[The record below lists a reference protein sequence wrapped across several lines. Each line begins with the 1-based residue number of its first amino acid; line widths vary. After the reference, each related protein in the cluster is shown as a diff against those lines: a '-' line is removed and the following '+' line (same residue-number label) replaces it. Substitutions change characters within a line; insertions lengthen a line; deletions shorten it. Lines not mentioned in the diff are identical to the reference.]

1 MILYPETLI
10 PVGLIARNFR
20 KFYNINLFFMDKNTL
35 LAVVLSGAIMVG
47 WYALFPP
54 PDPPPREVVNT
65 VELATD
71 QNITSSRTE
80 SAVTKYADSSFS
92 TTSTLS
98 SIAEVDS
105 SLPSKEIIIET
116 DNYRLVLD
124 TRGGIGK
131 SLQLKHFKHTKP
143 RLTLSTWFPFLTTF
157 IGPDYRDE
165 VTEDNRVQMFG
176 NHLEEVP
183 AFSQEFKNDTRT
195 SAAFRNAVFASSAEN
210 LVLEDGEGS
219 ATLTLTSPIVNGL
232 QMIKIFEVTPD
243 SYILNYRVQLIN
255 RSNEVRALEVL
266 YFFGEQRLS
275 DSNGGMQQVSH
286 EGPVFFFDESL
297 QTESTDNIENELPV
311 TQMKWLGVEDQYFI
325 SAAVPMTPVR
335 NGFFRAGAYLSEPQ
349 PNVQGERML
358 SPYFG
363 VALPPTNL
371 QPNLLVESD
380 FKMYYG
386 PKEDQELLKFGHSL
400 VVSHDMTLEILA
412 APLLDLLRWIYGY
425 VGNYGVAIIIL
436 TIIVRLVLFPLTY
449 KGMKSM
455 KRMQQLSPRMKKLQ
469 AKYKNNK
476 EKLNKEMMALYRKNR
491 VNPLGGCLPMLLQLP
506 VFFALY
512 SSLSSAV
519 ELRHA
524 PFMLWISDLS
534 QPDGLG
540 ITPLLMG
547 ASMYFQQKLTPQTA
561 MMDSTQAKVMQ
572 MLPFIFTIFTF
583 TFPSGLTLYWVTS
596 NILSIA
602 QQQIIN
608 RIKTPEM
615 QD

>member
-1 MILYPETLI
+1 
-10 PVGLIARNFR
+10 
-20 KFYNINLFFMDKNTL
+20 MDKNTL

-54 PDPPPREVVNT
+54 PEPPPREIVQT
-65 VELATD
+65 FD
-71 QNITSSRTE
+71 QTLTEQNVASSRTE
-80 SAVTKYADSSFS
+80 TTKTGYIEPTHS
-92 TTSTLS
+92 TAAPLS

-105 SLPSKEIIIET
+105 SLPSKEVSIET

-124 TRGGIGK
+124 TRGGIAK

-143 RLTLSTWFPFLTTF
+143 RLTLSTWFPILTSF
-157 IGPDYRDE
+157 IGPDYSDE
-165 VTEDNRVQMFG
+165 VTENNRVQMLG
-176 NHLEEVP
+176 NHLAEVP
-183 AFSQEFKNDTRT
+183 AFSQDFKNAPEIT
-195 SAAFRNAVFASSAEN
+195 ALFRNAVFASSAE
-210 LVLEDGEGS
+210 EIFAGEGEGNVG
-219 ATLTLTSPIVNGL
+219 LTLTSPIINGL
-232 QMIKIFEVTPD
+232 QLIKFFEVTPE
-243 SYILNYRVQLIN
+243 SYILNFRVQLIN
-255 RSNEVRALEVL
+255 RSNKTQAVEVL

-275 DSNGGMQQVSH
+275 DSDGGMQQVSH
-286 EGPVFFFDESL
+286 EGPVFYFDESL
-297 QTESTDNIENELPV
+297 QTETTDNIEGELPV

-335 NGFFRAGAYLSEPQ
+335 NGFFRAGAYLSDPQ
-349 PNVQGERML
+349 PNVQGERLL

-380 FKMYYG
+380 FRMYYG
-386 PKEDQELLKFGHSL
+386 PKADDELLKFGHNL
-400 VVSHDMTLEILA
+400 VVSHDMMLETLA
-412 APLLDLLRWIYGY
+412 APLLDLLRMIYGY

-436 TIIVRLVLFPLTY
+436 TTIVRLVLFPLTF

-455 KRMQQLSPRMKKLQ
+455 KRMQQLTPRMKKLQ
-469 AKYKNNK
+469 EKYKNNK
-476 EKLNKEMMALYRKNR
+476 EKLNKEMMELYRKNR

-524 PFMLWISDLS
+524 PFIFWISDLS

-547 ASMYFQQKLTPQTA
+547 ASMYIQQKMTPQTA

-615 QD
+615 KD

>member
-1 MILYPETLI
+1 
-10 PVGLIARNFR
+10 
-20 KFYNINLFFMDKNTL
+20 MDKNTL

-54 PDPPPREVVNT
+54 PEPPPREIVQT
-65 VELATD
+65 FD
-71 QNITSSRTE
+71 QTLTEQNVASSRTE
-80 SAVTKYADSSFS
+80 TTKTGYIEPTHS
-92 TTSTLS
+92 TAAPLS

-105 SLPSKEIIIET
+105 SLPSKEVSIET

-124 TRGGIGK
+124 TRGGIAK

-143 RLTLSTWFPFLTTF
+143 RLTLSTWFPILTSF
-157 IGPDYRDE
+157 IGPDYSDE
-165 VTEDNRVQMFG
+165 VTENNRVQMLG
-176 NHLEEVP
+176 NHLAEVP
-183 AFSQEFKNDTRT
+183 AFSQDFKNAPEIT
-195 SAAFRNAVFASSAEN
+195 ALFRNAVFASSADEV
-210 LVLEDGEGS
+210 VLDEGEDIFS
-219 ATLTLTSPIVNGL
+219 LTLTSPIIKGL
-232 QMIKIFEVTPD
+232 QLIKFFEVSQD

-255 RSNEVRALEVL
+255 RSNESQAVEVL

-275 DSNGGMQQVSH
+275 DSDGGMQQVSH
-286 EGPVFFFDESL
+286 EGPVFYFDESL
-297 QTESTDNIENELPV
+297 QTETTEDIEGELPV

-335 NGFFRAGAYLSEPQ
+335 NGFFRAGAYLSDPQ
-349 PNVQGERML
+349 PNVQGERLL

-380 FKMYYG
+380 FRMYYG
-386 PKEDQELLKFGHSL
+386 PKADDELLKFGHNL
-400 VVSHDMTLEILA
+400 VESHDMMLETLA
-412 APLLDLLRWIYGY
+412 APLLDLLRMIYGY

-436 TIIVRLVLFPLTY
+436 TTIVRLVLFPLTF

-455 KRMQQLSPRMKKLQ
+455 KRMQQLTPRMKKLQ
-469 AKYKNNK
+469 EKYKNNK
-476 EKLNKEMMALYRKNR
+476 EKLNKEMMELYRKNR

-524 PFMLWISDLS
+524 PFIFWISDLS

-547 ASMYFQQKLTPQTA
+547 ASMYIQQKMTPQTA

-615 QD
+615 KD

>member
-1 MILYPETLI
+1 
-10 PVGLIARNFR
+10 
-20 KFYNINLFFMDKNTL
+20 MDKNTL
-35 LAVVLSGAIMVG
+35 LAVVLSGAIMIG
-47 WYALFPP
+47 WYAIFPP
-54 PDPPPREVVNT
+54 PEPPLNNVVNT
-65 VELATD
+65 VDQTLTD
-71 QNITSSRTE
+71 QNAVSSRTDSSE
-80 SAVTKYADSSFS
+80 LKYADSNLS
-92 TTSTLS
+92 TAEPLS

-105 SLPSKEIIIET
+105 SLPSKEVVIET
-116 DNYRLVLD
+116 ENYRLILD

-143 RLTLSTWFPFLTTF
+143 RLTLSTWFPFLTSF

-165 VTEDNRVQMFG
+165 VTAGNRVQMFG

-183 AFSQEFKNDTRT
+183 AFTQEFINDAKT
-195 SAAFRNAVFASSAEN
+195 SALFRNAVFASSAEN
-210 LVLEDGEGS
+210 LVLEEGEGNV
-219 ATLTLTSPIVNGL
+219 TLTLTSPIVNGL
-232 QMIKIFEVTPD
+232 QLIKIFEATPA

-255 RSNEVRALEVL
+255 RSDEVRALEVL

-275 DSNGGMQQVSH
+275 DSNGGMQQISH

-325 SAAVPMTPVR
+325 SAAVPMTTVR
-335 NGFFRAGAYLSEPQ
+335 NGFFRAGTYLSEPQ
-349 PNVQGERML
+349 RNVQSERKL

-371 QPNLLVESD
+371 QPNLLVESE

-386 PKEDQELLKFGHSL
+386 PKEDEELMKFGHNL
-400 VVSHDMTLEILA
+400 VVSHDMTLEVLA
-412 APLLDLLRWIYGY
+412 GPLLDLLRMIYGY

-476 EKLNKEMMALYRKNR
+476 EKLNKEMMGLYRKNR

-524 PFMLWISDLS
+524 PFILWISDLS

-561 MMDSTQAKVMQ
+561 MMDPTQAKVMQ

>member
-1 MILYPETLI
+1 
-10 PVGLIARNFR
+10 
-20 KFYNINLFFMDKNTL
+20 MDKNTL

-54 PDPPPREVVNT
+54 PEPPPREIVQT
-65 VELATD
+65 FD
-71 QNITSSRTE
+71 QTLTEQNVASSRTE
-80 SAVTKYADSSFS
+80 TTKTGYIEPTHS
-92 TTSTLS
+92 TAAPLS

-105 SLPSKEIIIET
+105 SLPSKEVSIET

-124 TRGGIGK
+124 TRGGIAK

-143 RLTLSTWFPFLTTF
+143 RLTLSTWFPILTSF
-157 IGPDYRDE
+157 IGPDYSDE
-165 VTEDNRVQMFG
+165 VTENNRVQMLG
-176 NHLEEVP
+176 NHLAEVP
-183 AFSQEFKNDTRT
+183 AFSQDFKNAPEITT
-195 SAAFRNAVFASSAEN
+195 LFRNAVFASSADEV
-210 LVLEDGEGS
+210 VLDEGEDIFS
-219 ATLTLTSPIVNGL
+219 LTLTSPIIKGL
-232 QMIKIFEVTPD
+232 QLIKFFEVSQD

-255 RSNEVRALEVL
+255 RSNESQAVEVL

-275 DSNGGMQQVSH
+275 DSDGGMQQVSH
-286 EGPVFFFDESL
+286 EGPVFYFDESL
-297 QTESTDNIENELPV
+297 QTETTDNIEGELPV

-325 SAAVPMTPVR
+325 SAAVPMTPIR
-335 NGFFRAGAYLSEPQ
+335 NGFFRAGAYLSDPQ
-349 PNVQGERML
+349 PNVQGERLL

-380 FKMYYG
+380 FRMYYG
-386 PKEDQELLKFGHSL
+386 PKADDELLKFGHNL
-400 VVSHDMTLEILA
+400 VESHDMMLETLA
-412 APLLDLLRWIYGY
+412 APLLDLLRMIYGY

-436 TIIVRLVLFPLTY
+436 TTIVRLVLFPLTF

-455 KRMQQLSPRMKKLQ
+455 KRMQQLTPRMKKLQ
-469 AKYKNNK
+469 EKYKNNK

-512 SSLSSAV
+512 SALSSAV

-524 PFMLWISDLS
+524 PFIFWISDLS

-540 ITPLLMG
+540 ITPILMG
-547 ASMYFQQKLTPQTA
+547 ASMYIQQKMTPQTA

>member
-1 MILYPETLI
+1 
-10 PVGLIARNFR
+10 
-20 KFYNINLFFMDKNTL
+20 MDKNTL
-35 LAVVLSGAIMVG
+35 LAVVLSGAIMIG
-47 WYALFPP
+47 WYAIFPP
-54 PDPPPREVVNT
+54 PEPPLNNVVNT
-65 VELATD
+65 VDQTLTD
-71 QNITSSRTE
+71 QNAVSSRTDSSE
-80 SAVTKYADSSFS
+80 LKYADSNLS
-92 TTSTLS
+92 TAAPLS

-105 SLPSKEIIIET
+105 SLPSKEVVIET
-116 DNYRLVLD
+116 ENYRLILD

-143 RLTLSTWFPFLTTF
+143 RLTLSTWFPFLTSF

-165 VTEDNRVQMFG
+165 VTAGNRVQMFG

-183 AFSQEFKNDTRT
+183 AFTQEFINDAKT
-195 SAAFRNAVFASSAEN
+195 SALFRNAVFASSAEN
-210 LVLEDGEGS
+210 LVLEEGEGNV
-219 ATLTLTSPIVNGL
+219 TLTLTSPIVNGL
-232 QMIKIFEVTPD
+232 QLIKIFEATPA

-255 RSNEVRALEVL
+255 RSDEVRALEVL

-275 DSNGGMQQVSH
+275 DSNGGMQQISH

-325 SAAVPMTPVR
+325 SAAVPMTTVR
-335 NGFFRAGAYLSEPQ
+335 NGFFRAGTYLSEPQ
-349 PNVQGERML
+349 RNVQSERKL

-371 QPNLLVESD
+371 QPNLLVESE

-386 PKEDQELLKFGHSL
+386 PKEDEELMKFGHNL
-400 VVSHDMTLEILA
+400 VVSHDMTLEVLA
-412 APLLDLLRWIYGY
+412 GPLLDLLRMIYGY

-476 EKLNKEMMALYRKNR
+476 EKLNKEMMGLYRKNR

-524 PFMLWISDLS
+524 PFILWISDLS

-561 MMDSTQAKVMQ
+561 MMDPTQAKVMQ

>member
-1 MILYPETLI
+1 
-10 PVGLIARNFR
+10 
-20 KFYNINLFFMDKNTL
+20 MDKNTL
-35 LAVVLSGAIMVG
+35 LAVVLSGAIMIG
-47 WYALFPP
+47 WYAIFPP
-54 PDPPPREVVNT
+54 PEPPLNNVVNT
-65 VELATD
+65 VDQTLTD
-71 QNITSSRTE
+71 QNAVSSRTDSSE
-80 SAVTKYADSSFS
+80 LKYADSNLS
-92 TTSTLS
+92 TAAPLS

-105 SLPSKEIIIET
+105 SLPSKEVVIET
-116 DNYRLVLD
+116 ENYRLILD

-143 RLTLSTWFPFLTTF
+143 RLTLSTWFPFLTSF

-165 VTEDNRVQMFG
+165 VTAGNRVQMFG

-183 AFSQEFKNDTRT
+183 AFTQEFINDAKT
-195 SAAFRNAVFASSAEN
+195 SALFRNAVFASSAEN
-210 LVLEDGEGS
+210 LVLEEGEGNV
-219 ATLTLTSPIVNGL
+219 TLTLTSPIVNGL
-232 QMIKIFEVTPD
+232 QLIKIFEATPA

-255 RSNEVRALEVL
+255 RSDEVRALEVL

-325 SAAVPMTPVR
+325 SAAVPMTTVR
-335 NGFFRAGAYLSEPQ
+335 NGFFRAGTYLSEPQ
-349 PNVQGERML
+349 RNVQSERKL

-371 QPNLLVESD
+371 QPNLLVESE

-386 PKEDQELLKFGHSL
+386 PKEDEELMKFGHNL
-400 VVSHDMTLEILA
+400 VVSHDMTLEVLA
-412 APLLDLLRWIYGY
+412 GPLLDLLRMIYGY

-476 EKLNKEMMALYRKNR
+476 EKLNKEMMGLYRKNR

-524 PFMLWISDLS
+524 PFILWISDLS

>member
-1 MILYPETLI
+1 
-10 PVGLIARNFR
+10 
-20 KFYNINLFFMDKNTL
+20 MDKNTL

-54 PDPPPREVVNT
+54 PEPPPREVVNT
-65 VELATD
+65 VD
-71 QNITSSRTE
+71 QTLTEHKSASSRTE
-80 SAVTKYADSSFS
+80 IAETGYSD
-92 TTSTLS
+92 STLS
-98 SIAEVDS
+98 TAAPLASIAEVGS
-105 SLPSKEIIIET
+105 SLPSKEVSIET

-124 TRGGIGK
+124 TRGGIAK

-143 RLTLSTWFPFLTTF
+143 RLTLSTWFPMLTSF

-176 NHLEEVP
+176 NHLSEVP
-183 AFSQEFKNDTRT
+183 AFTQEFKNDPKT
-195 SAAFRNAVFASSAEN
+195 SALFRNAVFATSAEEI
-210 LVLEDGEGS
+210 VLDEGEGKV
-219 ATLTLTSPIVNGL
+219 TLTLTSPVLNGL
-232 QMIKIFEVTPD
+232 QLIKYFEVTPD
-243 SYILNYRVQLIN
+243 SYIINYRVQLIN
-255 RSNEVRALEVL
+255 RSNEAQAVEVL

-275 DSNGGMQQVSH
+275 DSNGGMSQVSH
-286 EGPVFFFDESL
+286 EGPVFYFDESL
-297 QTESTDNIENELPV
+297 QTETTDNIEGELPV

-325 SAAVPMTPVR
+325 SAAVPMTTVR
-335 NGFFRAGAYLSEPQ
+335 NGLFRAGAYLSDPQ
-349 PNVQGERML
+349 PNVQGERLL

-380 FKMYYG
+380 FRMYYG
-386 PKEDQELLKFGHSL
+386 PKEDEELLKFGHNL

-412 APLLDLLRWIYGY
+412 GPLLDLLRLIYGY

-436 TIIVRLVLFPLTY
+436 TIIVRLVLFPLTF

-476 EKLNKEMMALYRKNR
+476 EKLNKEMMELYRKNR
-491 VNPLGGCLPMLLQLP
+491 VNPLGGCLPMLLQIP

-524 PFMLWISDLS
+524 PFMFWISDLS

-596 NILSIA
+596 NVLSIA

>member
-1 MILYPETLI
+1 
-10 PVGLIARNFR
+10 
-20 KFYNINLFFMDKNTL
+20 MDKNTL

-54 PDPPPREVVNT
+54 PEPPPREIVQT
-65 VELATD
+65 FD
-71 QNITSSRTE
+71 QTLTEQNVASSRTE
-80 SAVTKYADSSFS
+80 TTKTGYIEPTHS
-92 TTSTLS
+92 TAAPLS

-105 SLPSKEIIIET
+105 SLPSKEVSIET

-124 TRGGIGK
+124 TRGGIAK

-143 RLTLSTWFPFLTTF
+143 RLTLSTWFPILTSF
-157 IGPDYRDE
+157 IGPDYSDE
-165 VTEDNRVQMFG
+165 VTENNRVQMLG
-176 NHLEEVP
+176 NHLAEVP
-183 AFSQEFKNDTRT
+183 AFSQDFKNAPEIT
-195 SAAFRNAVFASSAEN
+195 ALFRNAVFASSADEV
-210 LVLEDGEGS
+210 VLDEGEDIFS
-219 ATLTLTSPIVNGL
+219 LTLTSPIIKGL
-232 QMIKIFEVTPD
+232 QLIKFFEVSQD

-255 RSNEVRALEVL
+255 RSNESQSVEIL

-275 DSNGGMQQVSH
+275 DSDGGMQQVSH
-286 EGPVFFFDESL
+286 EGPVFYFDESL
-297 QTESTDNIENELPV
+297 QTETTDNIEGELPV

-325 SAAVPMTPVR
+325 SAAVPMTPIR
-335 NGFFRAGAYLSEPQ
+335 NGFFRAGAYLSDPQ
-349 PNVQGERML
+349 PNVQGERLL

-380 FKMYYG
+380 FRMYYG
-386 PKEDQELLKFGHSL
+386 PKADDELLKFGHNL
-400 VVSHDMTLEILA
+400 VESHDMMLETLA
-412 APLLDLLRWIYGY
+412 APLLDLLRVIYGY

-436 TIIVRLVLFPLTY
+436 TTIVRLVLFPLTF

-455 KRMQQLSPRMKKLQ
+455 KRMQQLTPRMKKLQ
-469 AKYKNNK
+469 EKYKNNK

-512 SSLSSAV
+512 SALSSAV

-524 PFMLWISDLS
+524 PFIFWISDLS

-540 ITPLLMG
+540 ITPILMG
-547 ASMYFQQKLTPQTA
+547 ASMYIQQKMTPQTA

>member
-1 MILYPETLI
+1 
-10 PVGLIARNFR
+10 
-20 KFYNINLFFMDKNTL
+20 MDKNTL

-54 PDPPPREVVNT
+54 PEPPPREVVNT
-65 VELATD
+65 VD
-71 QNITSSRTE
+71 QTLTEHKSASSRTE
-80 SAVTKYADSSFS
+80 IAETGYSD
-92 TTSTLS
+92 STLS
-98 SIAEVDS
+98 TAAPLTSIAEVDS
-105 SLPSKEIIIET
+105 SLPSKEVSIET

-124 TRGGIGK
+124 TRGGIAK

-143 RLTLSTWFPFLTTF
+143 RLTLSTWFPMLTSF

-176 NHLEEVP
+176 NHLAEVP
-183 AFSQEFKNDTRT
+183 AFTQEFKNDPKT
-195 SAAFRNAVFASSAEN
+195 SALFRNAVFATSAEEI
-210 LVLEDGEGS
+210 VLDEGEGKV
-219 ATLTLTSPIVNGL
+219 TLTLTSPVLNGL
-232 QMIKIFEVTPD
+232 QLIKYFEVTPD
-243 SYILNYRVQLIN
+243 SYIINYRVQLIN
-255 RSNEVRALEVL
+255 RSNEAQAVEVL

-275 DSNGGMQQVSH
+275 DSNGGMSQVSH
-286 EGPVFFFDESL
+286 EGPVFYFDESL
-297 QTESTDNIENELPV
+297 QTETTDNIEGELPV

-325 SAAVPMTPVR
+325 SAAVPMTTVR
-335 NGFFRAGAYLSEPQ
+335 NGLFRAGAYLSDPQ
-349 PNVQGERML
+349 PNVQGERLL

-380 FKMYYG
+380 FRMYYG
-386 PKEDQELLKFGHSL
+386 PKEDEELLKFGHNL

-412 APLLDLLRWIYGY
+412 GPLLDLLRLIYGY

-436 TIIVRLVLFPLTY
+436 TIIVRLVLFPLTF

-476 EKLNKEMMALYRKNR
+476 EKLNKEMMELYRKNR
-491 VNPLGGCLPMLLQLP
+491 VNPLGGCLPMLLQIP

-524 PFMLWISDLS
+524 PFMFWISDLS

-596 NILSIA
+596 NVLSIA

>member
-1 MILYPETLI
+1 
-10 PVGLIARNFR
+10 
-20 KFYNINLFFMDKNTL
+20 MDKNTL
-35 LAVVLSGAIMVG
+35 LAVVLSGAIMIG
-47 WYALFPP
+47 WYAIFPP
-54 PDPPPREVVNT
+54 PEPPLNNVVNT
-65 VELATD
+65 VDQTLTD
-71 QNITSSRTE
+71 QNAVSSRTDSSE
-80 SAVTKYADSSFS
+80 LKYADSNLS
-92 TTSTLS
+92 TAEPLS

-105 SLPSKEIIIET
+105 SLPSKEVVIET
-116 DNYRLVLD
+116 ENYRLILD

-143 RLTLSTWFPFLTTF
+143 RLTLSTWFPFLTSF

-165 VTEDNRVQMFG
+165 VTAGNRVQMFG

-183 AFSQEFKNDTRT
+183 AFTQEFINDAKT
-195 SAAFRNAVFASSAEN
+195 SALFRNAVFASSAEN
-210 LVLEDGEGS
+210 LVLEEGEGNV
-219 ATLTLTSPIVNGL
+219 TLTLTSPIVNGL
-232 QMIKIFEVTPD
+232 QLIKIFEATPA

-255 RSNEVRALEVL
+255 RSDEVRALEVL

-286 EGPVFFFDESL
+286 EGPVFFFDDSL

-325 SAAVPMTPVR
+325 SAAVPMTTVR
-335 NGFFRAGAYLSEPQ
+335 NGFFRAGTYLSEPQ
-349 PNVQGERML
+349 RNVQSERKL

-371 QPNLLVESD
+371 QPNLLVESE

-386 PKEDQELLKFGHSL
+386 PKEDEELMKFGHNL
-400 VVSHDMTLEILA
+400 VVSHDMTLEVLA
-412 APLLDLLRWIYGY
+412 GPLLDLLRMIYGY

-476 EKLNKEMMALYRKNR
+476 EKLNKEMMGLYRKNR

-524 PFMLWISDLS
+524 PFILWISDLS

>member
-1 MILYPETLI
+1 
-10 PVGLIARNFR
+10 
-20 KFYNINLFFMDKNTL
+20 MDKNTL

-54 PDPPPREVVNT
+54 PEPPPREIVQT
-65 VELATD
+65 FD
-71 QNITSSRTE
+71 QTLTEQNVASSRTE
-80 SAVTKYADSSFS
+80 TTKTGYIEPTHSSAAP
-92 TTSTLS
+92 LS

-105 SLPSKEIIIET
+105 SLPSKEVSIET

-124 TRGGIGK
+124 TRGGIAK

-143 RLTLSTWFPFLTTF
+143 RLTLSTWFPILTSF
-157 IGPDYRDE
+157 IGPDYSDE
-165 VTEDNRVQMFG
+165 VTENNRVQMLG
-176 NHLEEVP
+176 NHLAEVP
-183 AFSQEFKNDTRT
+183 AFSQDFKNAPEIT
-195 SAAFRNAVFASSAEN
+195 ALFRNAVFASSADEV
-210 LVLEDGEGS
+210 VLDEGEDIFS
-219 ATLTLTSPIVNGL
+219 LTLTSPIIKGL
-232 QMIKIFEVTPD
+232 QLIKFFEVSQD

-255 RSNEVRALEVL
+255 RSNESQSVEVL

-275 DSNGGMQQVSH
+275 DSDGGMQQVSH
-286 EGPVFFFDESL
+286 EGPVFYFDESL
-297 QTESTDNIENELPV
+297 QTETTDNIEGELPV

-325 SAAVPMTPVR
+325 SAAVPMTPIR
-335 NGFFRAGAYLSEPQ
+335 NGFFRAGAYLSDPQ
-349 PNVQGERML
+349 PNVQGERLL

-380 FKMYYG
+380 FRMYYG
-386 PKEDQELLKFGHSL
+386 PKADDELLKFGHNL
-400 VVSHDMTLEILA
+400 VESHDMMLETLA
-412 APLLDLLRWIYGY
+412 APLLDLLRMIYGY

-436 TIIVRLVLFPLTY
+436 TTIVRLVLFPLTF

-455 KRMQQLSPRMKKLQ
+455 KRMQQLTPRMKKLQ
-469 AKYKNNK
+469 EKYKNNK

-512 SSLSSAV
+512 SALSSAV

-524 PFMLWISDLS
+524 PFIFWISDLS

-540 ITPLLMG
+540 ITPILMG
-547 ASMYFQQKLTPQTA
+547 ASMYIQQKMTPQTA

>member
-1 MILYPETLI
+1 
-10 PVGLIARNFR
+10 
-20 KFYNINLFFMDKNTL
+20 MDKNTL
-35 LAVVLSGAIMVG
+35 LAVVLSGAIMIG
-47 WYALFPP
+47 WYAIFPP
-54 PDPPPREVVNT
+54 PEPPLNNVVNT
-65 VELATD
+65 VDQTLTD
-71 QNITSSRTE
+71 QNAVSSRTDSSE
-80 SAVTKYADSSFS
+80 LKYADSNLS
-92 TTSTLS
+92 TAAPLS

-105 SLPSKEIIIET
+105 SLPSKEVVIET
-116 DNYRLVLD
+116 ENYRLILD

-143 RLTLSTWFPFLTTF
+143 RLTLSTWFPFLTSF

-165 VTEDNRVQMFG
+165 VTAGNRVQMFG

-183 AFSQEFKNDTRT
+183 AFTQEFINDAKT
-195 SAAFRNAVFASSAEN
+195 SALFRNAVFASSAEN
-210 LVLEDGEGS
+210 LVLEEGEGNV
-219 ATLTLTSPIVNGL
+219 TLTLTSPIVNGL
-232 QMIKIFEVTPD
+232 QLIKIFEVTPA

-255 RSNEVRALEVL
+255 RSDEVRALEVL

-286 EGPVFFFDESL
+286 EGPVFFFDDSL

-325 SAAVPMTPVR
+325 SAAVPMTTVR
-335 NGFFRAGAYLSEPQ
+335 NGFFRAGTYLSEPQ
-349 PNVQGERML
+349 RNVQSERKL

-371 QPNLLVESD
+371 QPNLLVESE

-386 PKEDQELLKFGHSL
+386 PKEDEELMKFGHNL
-400 VVSHDMTLEILA
+400 VVSHDMTLEVLA
-412 APLLDLLRWIYGY
+412 GPLLDLLRMIYGY

-476 EKLNKEMMALYRKNR
+476 EKLNKEMMGLYRKNR

-524 PFMLWISDLS
+524 PFILWISDLS

>member
-1 MILYPETLI
+1 
-10 PVGLIARNFR
+10 
-20 KFYNINLFFMDKNTL
+20 MDKNTL
-35 LAVVLSGAIMVG
+35 LAVVLSGAIMIG
-47 WYALFPP
+47 WYAIFPP
-54 PDPPPREVVNT
+54 PEPPLNNVVNT
-65 VELATD
+65 VDQTLTD
-71 QNITSSRTE
+71 QNAVSSRTDSSE
-80 SAVTKYADSSFS
+80 LKYADSNLS
-92 TTSTLS
+92 TAEPLS

-105 SLPSKEIIIET
+105 SLPSKEVVIET
-116 DNYRLVLD
+116 ENYRLILD

-143 RLTLSTWFPFLTTF
+143 RLTLSTWFPFLTSF

-165 VTEDNRVQMFG
+165 VTAGNRVQMFG

-183 AFSQEFKNDTRT
+183 AFTQEFINDAKT
-195 SAAFRNAVFASSAEN
+195 SALFRNAVFASSAEN
-210 LVLEDGEGS
+210 LVLEEGEGNV
-219 ATLTLTSPIVNGL
+219 TLTLTSPIVNGL
-232 QMIKIFEVTPD
+232 QLIKIFEVTPA

-255 RSNEVRALEVL
+255 RSDEVRALEVL

-275 DSNGGMQQVSH
+275 DSNGGMQQISH

-325 SAAVPMTPVR
+325 SAAVPMTTVR
-335 NGFFRAGAYLSEPQ
+335 NGFFRAGTYLSEPQ
-349 PNVQGERML
+349 RNVQSERKL

-371 QPNLLVESD
+371 QPNLLVESE

-386 PKEDQELLKFGHSL
+386 PKEDEELMKFGHNL
-400 VVSHDMTLEILA
+400 VVSHDMTLEVLA
-412 APLLDLLRWIYGY
+412 GPLLDLLRMIYGY

-476 EKLNKEMMALYRKNR
+476 EKLNKEMMGLYRKNR

-524 PFMLWISDLS
+524 PFILWISDLS

-561 MMDSTQAKVMQ
+561 MMDPTQAKVMQ

>member
-1 MILYPETLI
+1 
-10 PVGLIARNFR
+10 
-20 KFYNINLFFMDKNTL
+20 MDKNTL

-47 WYALFPP
+47 WYAIFPP
-54 PDPPPREVVNT
+54 PEPPPREVVNT
-65 VELATD
+65 VD
-71 QNITSSRTE
+71 QTLTEHKSASSRTE
-80 SAVTKYADSSFS
+80 IAETGYSD
-92 TTSTLS
+92 STLS
-98 SIAEVDS
+98 TAAPLASIAEVDS
-105 SLPSKEIIIET
+105 SLPSKEVSIET

-124 TRGGIGK
+124 TRGGIAK

-143 RLTLSTWFPFLTTF
+143 RLTLSTWFPMLTSF

-176 NHLEEVP
+176 NHLAEVP
-183 AFSQEFKNDTRT
+183 AFTQEFKNDPKT
-195 SAAFRNAVFASSAEN
+195 SALFRNAVFAASAEEI
-210 LVLEDGEGS
+210 VLDEGEGKV
-219 ATLTLTSPIVNGL
+219 TLTLTSPVLNGL
-232 QMIKIFEVTPD
+232 QLIKYFEVTPGN
-243 SYILNYRVQLIN
+243 YIINYRVQLIN
-255 RSNEVRALEVL
+255 RSNEAQAVEVL

-286 EGPVFFFDESL
+286 EGPVFYFDESL
-297 QTESTDNIENELPV
+297 QTETTDNIEGELPV

-325 SAAVPMTPVR
+325 SAAVPMTTVR
-335 NGFFRAGAYLSEPQ
+335 NGLFRAGAYLSDPQ
-349 PNVQGERML
+349 PNVQGERLL

-380 FKMYYG
+380 FRMYYG
-386 PKEDQELLKFGHSL
+386 PKEDEELLKFGHNL
-400 VVSHDMTLEILA
+400 VVSHDMTLEVLA
-412 APLLDLLRWIYGY
+412 GPLLDLLRLIYGY
-425 VGNYGVAIIIL
+425 VENYGVAIIIL
-436 TIIVRLVLFPLTY
+436 TIIVRLVLFPLTF

-476 EKLNKEMMALYRKNR
+476 EKLNKEMMELYRKNR
-491 VNPLGGCLPMLLQLP
+491 VNPLGGCLPMLLQIP

-512 SSLSSAV
+512 SALSSAV

-524 PFMLWISDLS
+524 PFMFWISDLS

-547 ASMYFQQKLTPQTA
+547 ASMYYQQKLTPQTA

-596 NILSIA
+596 NVLSIA

>member
-1 MILYPETLI
+1 
-10 PVGLIARNFR
+10 
-20 KFYNINLFFMDKNTL
+20 MDKNTL

-54 PDPPPREVVNT
+54 PEPPPREIVQT
-65 VELATD
+65 FD
-71 QNITSSRTE
+71 QTLTEQNVASTRTE
-80 SAVTKYADSSFS
+80 TTKTGYIES
-92 TTSTLS
+92 THSTAAPLS

-105 SLPSKEIIIET
+105 SLPSKEVSIET

-124 TRGGIGK
+124 TRGGIAK

-143 RLTLSTWFPFLTTF
+143 RLTLSTWFPILTSF
-157 IGPDYRDE
+157 IGPDYSDE
-165 VTEDNRVQMFG
+165 VTENNRVQMLG
-176 NHLEEVP
+176 NHLAEVP
-183 AFSQEFKNDTRT
+183 AFSQDFKNAPEIT
-195 SAAFRNAVFASSAEN
+195 ALFRNAVFASSADEV
-210 LVLEDGEGS
+210 VLDEGEDIFS
-219 ATLTLTSPIVNGL
+219 LTLTSPIIKGL
-232 QMIKIFEVTPD
+232 QLIKFFEVTQD

-255 RSNEVRALEVL
+255 RSNESQAVEVL

-275 DSNGGMQQVSH
+275 DSDGGMQQVSH
-286 EGPVFFFDESL
+286 EGPVFYFDESL
-297 QTESTDNIENELPV
+297 QTETTDNIEGELPV

-325 SAAVPMTPVR
+325 SAVVPMTPIR
-335 NGFFRAGAYLSEPQ
+335 NGFFRAGAYLSDPQ
-349 PNVQGERML
+349 PNVQGERLL

-380 FKMYYG
+380 FRMYYG
-386 PKEDQELLKFGHSL
+386 PKADDELLKFGHNL
-400 VVSHDMTLEILA
+400 VESHDMMLETLA
-412 APLLDLLRWIYGY
+412 APLLDLLRMIYGY

-436 TIIVRLVLFPLTY
+436 TTIVRLVLFPLTF

-455 KRMQQLSPRMKKLQ
+455 KRMQQLTPRMKKLQ
-469 AKYKNNK
+469 EKYKNNK
-476 EKLNKEMMALYRKNR
+476 EKLNKEMMELYRKNR

-512 SSLSSAV
+512 SALSSAV

-524 PFMLWISDLS
+524 PFIFWISDLS

-540 ITPLLMG
+540 ITPILMG
-547 ASMYFQQKLTPQTA
+547 ASMYIQQKMTPQTA

>member
-1 MILYPETLI
+1 
-10 PVGLIARNFR
+10 
-20 KFYNINLFFMDKNTL
+20 MDKNTL

-47 WYALFPP
+47 WYAIFPP
-54 PDPPPREVVNT
+54 PEPVPPEVVNN
-65 VELATD
+65 VNQEYSDKSNSSEVSDSAEL
-71 QNITSSRTE
+71 
-80 SAVTKYADSSFS
+80 KYEDSSL
-92 TTSTLS
+92 TAVAPAT
-98 SIAEVDS
+98 IAEVDS
-105 SLPSKEIIIET
+105 SLPSKEVIIET
-116 DNYRLVLD
+116 ENYKLVLD
-124 TRGGIGK
+124 TKGGIGT

-143 RLTLSTWFPFLTTF
+143 RLTLSTWFPFLTSF
-157 IGPDYRDE
+157 IGPDYSEE
-165 VTEDNRVQMFG
+165 VTEANRVQMFG
-176 NHLEEVP
+176 NHLSAVP
-183 AFSQEFKNDTRT
+183 AFTQEFRGNAKTT
-195 SAAFRNAVFASSAEN
+195 ELFRKTVFAASEDHV
-210 LVLEDGEGS
+210 VLEEGDGNVK
-219 ATLTLTSPIVNGL
+219 LTLTSPVVNGL
-232 QMIKIFEVTPD
+232 QMIKVFEATPD
-243 SYILNYRVQLIN
+243 SYILNYSAQLIN
-255 RSNEVRALEVL
+255 RSNETLPLEVL

-311 TQMKWLGVEDQYFI
+311 TRMKWLGVEDQYFI
-325 SAAVPMTPVR
+325 GAAVPMTPVR

-349 PNVQGERML
+349 PNQQGERML

-363 VALPPTNL
+363 VALPLTNL
-371 QPNLLVESD
+371 QPNLFVESN
-380 FKMYYG
+380 FRMYYG
-386 PKEDQELLKFGHSL
+386 PKEDEELLKFGHNL
-400 VVSHDMTLEILA
+400 VMSHDMTLEILA
-412 APLLDLLRWIYGY
+412 GPLLELLRLIYGY

-436 TIIVRLVLFPLTY
+436 TIIVRLVLFPLTF

-469 AKYKNNK
+469 EKYKNNK
-476 EKLNKEMMALYRKNR
+476 EKLNKEMMELYRKNR
-491 VNPLGGCLPMLLQLP
+491 VNPLGGCLPMLLQIP

-524 PFMLWISDLS
+524 PFIFWISDLS

-547 ASMYFQQKLTPQTA
+547 ASMFIQQKMTPQTA
-561 MMDSTQAKVMQ
+561 MMDSAQAKIMQ

>member
-1 MILYPETLI
+1 
-10 PVGLIARNFR
+10 
-20 KFYNINLFFMDKNTL
+20 MDKNTL

-47 WYALFPP
+47 WYAIFPP
-54 PDPPPREVVNT
+54 PEPPPREVVNT
-65 VELATD
+65 VD
-71 QNITSSRTE
+71 QTLTEHKSASSRTE
-80 SAVTKYADSSFS
+80 IAETGYSDSTYS
-92 TTSTLS
+92 TAAPLA

-105 SLPSKEIIIET
+105 SLPSKEVSIET

-124 TRGGIGK
+124 TRGGIAK

-143 RLTLSTWFPFLTTF
+143 RLTLSTWFPMLTSF
-157 IGPDYRDE
+157 IGPDYQDE

-176 NHLEEVP
+176 NHLAEVP
-183 AFSQEFKNDTRT
+183 AFTQEFKNDPKT
-195 SAAFRNAVFASSAEN
+195 SALFRNAVFATSAEEI
-210 LVLEDGEGS
+210 VLDEGEGKV
-219 ATLTLTSPIVNGL
+219 TLTLTSPVLNGL
-232 QMIKIFEVTPD
+232 QLIKYFEVTPGN
-243 SYILNYRVQLIN
+243 YIINYRVQLIN
-255 RSNEVRALEVL
+255 RSNEAQAVEVL

-275 DSNGGMQQVSH
+275 DSKGGMQQVSH
-286 EGPVFFFDESL
+286 EGPVFYFDESL
-297 QTESTDNIENELPV
+297 QTETTDNIEGELPV

-325 SAAVPMTPVR
+325 SAAVPMTTVR
-335 NGFFRAGAYLSEPQ
+335 NGLFRAGAYLSDPQ
-349 PNVQGERML
+349 PNVQGERLL

-380 FKMYYG
+380 FRMYYG
-386 PKEDQELLKFGHSL
+386 PKEDEELLKFGHNL
-400 VVSHDMTLEILA
+400 VLSHDRMLEILA
-412 APLLDLLRWIYGY
+412 GPLLDLLRLIYGY
-425 VGNYGVAIIIL
+425 VENYGVAIIIL
-436 TIIVRLVLFPLTY
+436 TIIVRLVLFPLTF

-476 EKLNKEMMALYRKNR
+476 EKLNKEMMELYRKNR
-491 VNPLGGCLPMLLQLP
+491 VNPLGGCLPMLLQIP

-512 SSLSSAV
+512 SALSSAV

-524 PFMLWISDLS
+524 PFMFWISDLS

-547 ASMYFQQKLTPQTA
+547 ASMYYQQKLTPQTA

-596 NILSIA
+596 NVLSIA

>member
-1 MILYPETLI
+1 
-10 PVGLIARNFR
+10 
-20 KFYNINLFFMDKNTL
+20 MDKNTL

-47 WYALFPP
+47 WYTLFPP
-54 PDPPPREVVNT
+54 PEPPPREVFNT
-65 VELATD
+65 VD
-71 QNITSSRTE
+71 QTLTEHNSASSRTE
-80 SAVTKYADSSFS
+80 TAETGYSD
-92 TTSTLS
+92 STLS
-98 SIAEVDS
+98 TAAPLASIAEVDS
-105 SLPSKEIIIET
+105 SLPSKEVSIET

-124 TRGGIGK
+124 TRGGIAK

-143 RLTLSTWFPFLTTF
+143 RLTLSTWFPMLTSF

-176 NHLEEVP
+176 NHLSEVP
-183 AFSQEFKNDTRT
+183 AFTQEFKNDPKT
-195 SAAFRNAVFASSAEN
+195 SALFRNAVFATSAEEI
-210 LVLEDGEGS
+210 VLDEGEGKV
-219 ATLTLTSPIVNGL
+219 TLTLTSPVLNGL
-232 QMIKIFEVTPD
+232 QLIKYFEVTPD
-243 SYILNYRVQLIN
+243 SYIINYRVQLIN
-255 RSNEVRALEVL
+255 RSNEAQAVEVL

-275 DSNGGMQQVSH
+275 DSNGGMSQVSH
-286 EGPVFFFDESL
+286 EGPVFYFDESL
-297 QTESTDNIENELPV
+297 QTETTDNIEGELPV

-325 SAAVPMTPVR
+325 SAAVPMTTVR
-335 NGFFRAGAYLSEPQ
+335 NGLFRAGAYLSDPQ
-349 PNVQGERML
+349 PNVQGERLL

-380 FKMYYG
+380 FRMYYG
-386 PKEDQELLKFGHSL
+386 PKEDEELLKFGHNL

-412 APLLDLLRWIYGY
+412 GPLLDLLRLIYGY

-436 TIIVRLVLFPLTY
+436 TIIVRLVLFPLTF

-476 EKLNKEMMALYRKNR
+476 EKLNKEMMELYRKNR
-491 VNPLGGCLPMLLQLP
+491 VNPLGGCLPMLLQIP

-524 PFMLWISDLS
+524 PFMFWISDLS

-596 NILSIA
+596 NVLSIA

>member
-1 MILYPETLI
+1 
-10 PVGLIARNFR
+10 
-20 KFYNINLFFMDKNTL
+20 MDKNTL

-47 WYALFPP
+47 WYAIFPP
-54 PDPPPREVVNT
+54 PEPPPREVVNT
-65 VELATD
+65 VD
-71 QNITSSRTE
+71 QTLTEHKSASSRTE
-80 SAVTKYADSSFS
+80 IAETGYSD
-92 TTSTLS
+92 STLS
-98 SIAEVDS
+98 TAAPLASIAEVDS
-105 SLPSKEIIIET
+105 SLPSKEVSIET

-124 TRGGIGK
+124 TRGGIAK

-143 RLTLSTWFPFLTTF
+143 RLTLSTWFPMLTSF

-176 NHLEEVP
+176 NHLAEVP
-183 AFSQEFKNDTRT
+183 AFTQEFKNDPKT
-195 SAAFRNAVFASSAEN
+195 SALFRNAVFATSAEEI
-210 LVLEDGEGS
+210 VLDEGEGKV
-219 ATLTLTSPIVNGL
+219 TLTLTSPVLNGL
-232 QMIKIFEVTPD
+232 QLIKYFEVTPD
-243 SYILNYRVQLIN
+243 SYIINYRVQLIN
-255 RSNEVRALEVL
+255 RSNEAQAVEVL

-275 DSNGGMQQVSH
+275 DSNGGMSQVSH
-286 EGPVFFFDESL
+286 EGPVFYFDESL
-297 QTESTDNIENELPV
+297 QTETTDNIEGELPV

-325 SAAVPMTPVR
+325 SAAVPMTTVR
-335 NGFFRAGAYLSEPQ
+335 NGLFRAGAYLSDPQ
-349 PNVQGERML
+349 PNVQGERLL

-380 FKMYYG
+380 FRMYYG
-386 PKEDQELLKFGHSL
+386 PKEDEELLKFGHNL

-412 APLLDLLRWIYGY
+412 GPLLDLLRLIYGY

-436 TIIVRLVLFPLTY
+436 TIIVRLVLFPLTF

-476 EKLNKEMMALYRKNR
+476 EKLNKEMMELYRKNR
-491 VNPLGGCLPMLLQLP
+491 VNPLGGCLPMLLQIP

-524 PFMLWISDLS
+524 PFMFWISDLS

-596 NILSIA
+596 NVLSIA

>member
-1 MILYPETLI
+1 
-10 PVGLIARNFR
+10 
-20 KFYNINLFFMDKNTL
+20 MDKNTL

-54 PDPPPREVVNT
+54 PEPPPREIVQTFDESLTEQHV
-65 VELATD
+65 A
-71 QNITSSRTE
+71 SSRTE
-80 SAVTKYADSSFS
+80 TTKTGSIEPTHS
-92 TTSTLS
+92 TAAPLS

-105 SLPSKEIIIET
+105 SLPSKEVSIET

-124 TRGGIGK
+124 TRGGIAK

-143 RLTLSTWFPFLTTF
+143 RLTLSTWFPILTSF
-157 IGPDYRDE
+157 IGPDYSDE
-165 VTEDNRVQMFG
+165 VTENNRVQMLG
-176 NHLEEVP
+176 NHLAEVP
-183 AFSQEFKNDTRT
+183 AFSQDFKNAPEIT
-195 SAAFRNAVFASSAEN
+195 ALFRNAVFASSADEV
-210 LVLEDGEGS
+210 VLDEGEDIFS
-219 ATLTLTSPIVNGL
+219 LTLTSPIIKGL
-232 QMIKIFEVTPD
+232 QLIKFFEVSQD

-255 RSNEVRALEVL
+255 RSNESQAVEVL

-275 DSNGGMQQVSH
+275 DSDGGMQQVSH
-286 EGPVFFFDESL
+286 EGPVFYFDESL
-297 QTESTDNIENELPV
+297 QTETTDNIEGELPV

-335 NGFFRAGAYLSEPQ
+335 NGFFRAGAYLSDPQ
-349 PNVQGERML
+349 PNVQGERLL

-380 FKMYYG
+380 FRMYYG
-386 PKEDQELLKFGHSL
+386 PKADDELLKFGHNL
-400 VVSHDMTLEILA
+400 VESHDMMLETLA
-412 APLLDLLRWIYGY
+412 APLLDLLRMIYGY

-436 TIIVRLVLFPLTY
+436 TTIVRLVLFPLTF

-455 KRMQQLSPRMKKLQ
+455 KRMQQLTPRMKKLQ
-469 AKYKNNK
+469 EKYKNNK
-476 EKLNKEMMALYRKNR
+476 EKLNKEMMELYRKNR

-512 SSLSSAV
+512 SALSSAV

-524 PFMLWISDLS
+524 PFIFWISDLS

-540 ITPLLMG
+540 ITPILMG
-547 ASMYFQQKLTPQTA
+547 ASMYIQQKMTPQTA

>member
-1 MILYPETLI
+1 
-10 PVGLIARNFR
+10 
-20 KFYNINLFFMDKNTL
+20 MDKNTL
-35 LAVVLSGAIMVG
+35 LAVVLSGAIMIG
-47 WYALFPP
+47 WYAIFPP
-54 PDPPPREVVNT
+54 PEPPLNNVVNT
-65 VELATD
+65 VDQTLTD
-71 QNITSSRTE
+71 QNAVSSRTDSSE
-80 SAVTKYADSSFS
+80 LKYADSNLS
-92 TTSTLS
+92 TAAPLS

-105 SLPSKEIIIET
+105 SLPSKEVVIET
-116 DNYRLVLD
+116 ENYRLILD

-143 RLTLSTWFPFLTTF
+143 RLTLSTWFPFLTSF

-165 VTEDNRVQMFG
+165 VTAGNRVQMFG

-183 AFSQEFKNDTRT
+183 AFTQEFINDAKT
-195 SAAFRNAVFASSAEN
+195 SALFRNAVFASSAEN
-210 LVLEDGEGS
+210 LVLEEGEGNV
-219 ATLTLTSPIVNGL
+219 TLTLTSPIVNGL
-232 QMIKIFEVTPD
+232 QLIKIFEVTPA

-255 RSNEVRALEVL
+255 RSDEVRALEVL

-325 SAAVPMTPVR
+325 SAAVPMTTVR
-335 NGFFRAGAYLSEPQ
+335 NGFFRAGTYLSEPQ
-349 PNVQGERML
+349 RNVQSERKL

-371 QPNLLVESD
+371 QPNLLVESE

-386 PKEDQELLKFGHSL
+386 PKEDEELMKFGHNL
-400 VVSHDMTLEILA
+400 VVSHDMTLEVLA
-412 APLLDLLRWIYGY
+412 GPLLDLLRMIYGY

-476 EKLNKEMMALYRKNR
+476 EKLNKEMMGLYRKNR

-524 PFMLWISDLS
+524 PFILWISDLS

>member
-1 MILYPETLI
+1 
-10 PVGLIARNFR
+10 
-20 KFYNINLFFMDKNTL
+20 MDKNTL

-47 WYALFPP
+47 WYTLFPP
-54 PDPPPREVVNT
+54 PEPPPREVVNT
-65 VELATD
+65 VD
-71 QNITSSRTE
+71 QTLTEHNSASSRTE
-80 SAVTKYADSSFS
+80 TAETGYSD
-92 TTSTLS
+92 STLS
-98 SIAEVDS
+98 TAAPLASIAEVGS
-105 SLPSKEIIIET
+105 SLPSKEVSIET

-124 TRGGIGK
+124 TRGGIAK

-143 RLTLSTWFPFLTTF
+143 RLTLSTWFPMLTSF

-176 NHLEEVP
+176 NHLAEVP
-183 AFSQEFKNDTRT
+183 AFTQEFKNDPKT
-195 SAAFRNAVFASSAEN
+195 SALFRNAVFATSAEEI
-210 LVLEDGEGS
+210 VLDEGEGKV
-219 ATLTLTSPIVNGL
+219 TLTLTSPVLNGL
-232 QMIKIFEVTPD
+232 QLIKYFEVTPD
-243 SYILNYRVQLIN
+243 SYIINYRVQLIN
-255 RSNEVRALEVL
+255 RSNEAQAVEVL

-275 DSNGGMQQVSH
+275 DSNGGMSQVSH
-286 EGPVFFFDESL
+286 EGPVFYFDESL
-297 QTESTDNIENELPV
+297 QTETTDNIEGELPV

-325 SAAVPMTPVR
+325 SAAVPMTTVR
-335 NGFFRAGAYLSEPQ
+335 NGLFRAGAYLSDPQ
-349 PNVQGERML
+349 PNVQGERLL

-380 FKMYYG
+380 FRMYYG
-386 PKEDQELLKFGHSL
+386 PKEDEELLKFGHNL

-412 APLLDLLRWIYGY
+412 GPLLDLLRLIYGY

-436 TIIVRLVLFPLTY
+436 TIIVRLVLFPLTF

-476 EKLNKEMMALYRKNR
+476 EKLNKEMMELYRKNR
-491 VNPLGGCLPMLLQLP
+491 VNPLGGCLPMLLQIP

-524 PFMLWISDLS
+524 PFMFWISDLS

-596 NILSIA
+596 NVLSIA

>member
-1 MILYPETLI
+1 
-10 PVGLIARNFR
+10 
-20 KFYNINLFFMDKNTL
+20 MDKNTL
-35 LAVVLSGAIMVG
+35 LAVVLSGAIMFG
-47 WYALFPP
+47 WLALFPP
-54 PDPPPREVVNT
+54 PEPPPPELVETVNQELT
-65 VELATD
+65 DSTKHSLRSKSNELKVEDSTLAT
-71 QNITSSRTE
+71 
-80 SAVTKYADSSFS
+80 AAP
-92 TTSTLS
+92 LS
-98 SIAEVDS
+98 SIKEVDS
-105 SLPSKEIIIET
+105 SLSSKEVIIET
-116 DNYRLVLD
+116 DKYLLVLD

-143 RLTLSTWFPFLTTF
+143 RLTLSTWFPFLTSF

-165 VTEDNRVQMFG
+165 VTESNRVQMFG
-176 NHLEEVP
+176 NHLKEVP
-183 AFSQEFKNDTRT
+183 AFTQEFKGDRNAT
-195 SAAFRNAVFASSAEN
+195 SMFRNAVFAASEDYV
-210 LVLEDGEGS
+210 VLEKGE
-219 ATLTLTSPIVNGL
+219 ADVKLTLTSPILNGL
-232 QMIKIFEVTPD
+232 QMVKIFEASSD
-243 SYILNYRVQLIN
+243 NYILNYRVQLIN
-255 RSNEVRALEVL
+255 RSDEIRPLEVL

-275 DSNGGMQQVSH
+275 DSAGGMHQVSH

-297 QTESTDNIENELPV
+297 QTESTENIEKELPV

-325 SAAVPMTPVR
+325 GAAVPMTPVR
-335 NGFFRAGAYLSEPQ
+335 NGFFRAGAYLSESQ
-349 PNVQGERML
+349 HNTQSERKL

-371 QPNLLVESD
+371 LPNLLIESD
-380 FKMYYG
+380 FRMFYG
-386 PKEDQELLKFGHSL
+386 PKEDEELMKFGNKL
-400 VVSHDMTLEILA
+400 VMSHDMTLEVLA
-412 APLLDLLRWIYGY
+412 GPLLDLLRLIFGY
-425 VGNYGVAIIIL
+425 VGNYGIAIIIL
-436 TIIVRLVLFPLTY
+436 TIIVRIVLFPLTF

-469 AKYKNNK
+469 EKYKNNK
-476 EKLNKEMMALYRKNR
+476 EKLNKEMMELYRKNR
-491 VNPLGGCLPMLLQLP
+491 VNPLGGCLPLLLQIP

-524 PFMLWISDLS
+524 PFIFWISDLS

-547 ASMYFQQKLTPQTA
+547 ASMYIQQKMTPQTA
-561 MMDSTQAKVMQ
+561 MMDSTQAKIMQ

-608 RIKTPEM
+608 RIKTPEL
-615 QD
+615 QH

>member
-1 MILYPETLI
+1 
-10 PVGLIARNFR
+10 
-20 KFYNINLFFMDKNTL
+20 MDKNTL

-54 PDPPPREVVNT
+54 AEPPPVEVVNT
-65 VELATD
+65 VEQSLTV
-71 QNITSSRTE
+71 QNGLSSRTE
-80 SAVTKYADSSFS
+80 SAESGYTDSTLSS
-92 TTSTLS
+92 AAPLS

-105 SLPSKEIIIET
+105 SLPSKEVRIET
-116 DNYRLVLD
+116 DNYQLVLD
-124 TRGGIGK
+124 TRGGIAK

-143 RLTLSTWFPFLTTF
+143 RLTLSTWFPFLTSF
-157 IGPDYRDE
+157 IGPDYREE

-176 NHLEEVP
+176 NHLAGVP
-183 AFSQEFKNDTRT
+183 AFSQEFKNDAKT
-195 SAAFRNAVFASSAEN
+195 SSLFRNAVFATSADEI
-210 LVLEDGEGS
+210 VLTEGGGKV
-219 ATLTLTSPIVNGL
+219 TLTLTSPILNGL
-232 QMIKIFEVTPD
+232 QLIKFFEVIPD
-243 SYILNYRVQLIN
+243 SYIINYRVQLIN
-255 RSNEVRALEVL
+255 RSNEAQALEVI

-275 DSNGGMQQVSH
+275 DSEGGMRQVAH
-286 EGPVFFFDESL
+286 EGPVFYFDESL
-297 QTESTDNIENELPV
+297 QTETTDNIEGELPV

-335 NGFFRAGAYLSEPQ
+335 NGLFRAGAYLSDPQ
-349 PNVQGERML
+349 PNVQGERLL

-363 VALPPTNL
+363 VALPSTNL
-371 QPNLLVESD
+371 QPNLLVESE
-380 FKMYYG
+380 FSMYYG
-386 PKEDQELLKFGHSL
+386 PKENEELLKFGHNL
-400 VVSHDMTLEILA
+400 VVSHDMTLEVLA
-412 APLLDLLRWIYGY
+412 EPLLDLLRLIYSY

-436 TIIVRLVLFPLTY
+436 TIIVRLLLFPLTF

-491 VNPLGGCLPMLLQLP
+491 VNPLGGCLPMLLQIP

-512 SSLSSAV
+512 SALSSAV

-524 PFMLWISDLS
+524 PFMFWISDLS

-561 MMDSTQAKVMQ
+561 MMDPTQAKVMQ

-596 NILSIA
+596 NVLSIA

>member
-1 MILYPETLI
+1 
-10 PVGLIARNFR
+10 
-20 KFYNINLFFMDKNTL
+20 MDKNTL

-54 PDPPPREVVNT
+54 PEPPPREVVNT
-65 VELATD
+65 VD
-71 QNITSSRTE
+71 QTLTEHKSASSRTE
-80 SAVTKYADSSFS
+80 IAETGYSD
-92 TTSTLS
+92 STLS
-98 SIAEVDS
+98 TAAPLTSIAEVDS
-105 SLPSKEIIIET
+105 SLPSKEVSIET

-124 TRGGIGK
+124 TRGGIAK

-143 RLTLSTWFPFLTTF
+143 RLTLSTWFPMLTSF

-176 NHLEEVP
+176 NHLADVP
-183 AFSQEFKNDTRT
+183 AFTQEFKNDPKT
-195 SAAFRNAVFASSAEN
+195 SALFRNAVFATSAEEI
-210 LVLEDGEGS
+210 VLDEGEGKV
-219 ATLTLTSPIVNGL
+219 TLTLTSPVLNGL
-232 QMIKIFEVTPD
+232 QLIKYFEVTPD
-243 SYILNYRVQLIN
+243 SYIINYRVQLIN
-255 RSNEVRALEVL
+255 RSNEAQAVEVL

-286 EGPVFFFDESL
+286 EGPVFYFDESL
-297 QTESTDNIENELPV
+297 QTETTDNIEGELPV

-325 SAAVPMTPVR
+325 SAAVPMTTVR
-335 NGFFRAGAYLSEPQ
+335 NGLFRAGAYLSDPQ
-349 PNVQGERML
+349 PNVQGERLL

-380 FKMYYG
+380 FRMYYG
-386 PKEDQELLKFGHSL
+386 PKEDEELLKFGHNL
-400 VVSHDMTLEILA
+400 VVSHDRMLEVLA
-412 APLLDLLRWIYGY
+412 GPLLDLLRLIYGY
-425 VGNYGVAIIIL
+425 VENYGVAIIIL
-436 TIIVRLVLFPLTY
+436 TIIVRLVLFPLTF

-476 EKLNKEMMALYRKNR
+476 EKLNKEMMELYRKNR
-491 VNPLGGCLPMLLQLP
+491 VNPLGGCLPMLLQIP

-524 PFMLWISDLS
+524 PFMFWISDLS

-596 NILSIA
+596 NVLSIA

>member
-1 MILYPETLI
+1 
-10 PVGLIARNFR
+10 
-20 KFYNINLFFMDKNTL
+20 MDKNTL

-54 PDPPPREVVNT
+54 PEPPPREVVNT
-65 VELATD
+65 VD
-71 QNITSSRTE
+71 QTLTEHKSASSRTE
-80 SAVTKYADSSFS
+80 IAETGYSD
-92 TTSTLS
+92 STLS
-98 SIAEVDS
+98 TAAPLASIAEVDS
-105 SLPSKEIIIET
+105 SLPSKEVSIET

-124 TRGGIGK
+124 TRGGIAK

-143 RLTLSTWFPFLTTF
+143 RLTLSTWFPMLTSF

-176 NHLEEVP
+176 NHLAEVP
-183 AFSQEFKNDTRT
+183 AFTQEFKNDPKT
-195 SAAFRNAVFASSAEN
+195 SALFRNAVFAASAEEI
-210 LVLEDGEGS
+210 VLDEGEGKV
-219 ATLTLTSPIVNGL
+219 TLTLTSPVLNGL
-232 QMIKIFEVTPD
+232 QLIKYFEVTPD
-243 SYILNYRVQLIN
+243 SYIINYRVQLIN
-255 RSNEVRALEVL
+255 RSNEAQAVEVL

-275 DSNGGMQQVSH
+275 DSNGGMSQVSH
-286 EGPVFFFDESL
+286 EGPVFYFDESL
-297 QTESTDNIENELPV
+297 QTETTDNIEGELPV

-325 SAAVPMTPVR
+325 SAAVPMTTVR
-335 NGFFRAGAYLSEPQ
+335 NGLFRAGAYLSDPQ
-349 PNVQGERML
+349 PNVQGERLL

-380 FKMYYG
+380 FRMYYG
-386 PKEDQELLKFGHSL
+386 PKEDEELLKFGHNL
-400 VVSHDMTLEILA
+400 VVSHDMTLEVLA
-412 APLLDLLRWIYGY
+412 GPLLDLLRLIYSY

-436 TIIVRLVLFPLTY
+436 TIIVRLVLFPLTF

-476 EKLNKEMMALYRKNR
+476 EKLNKEMMELYRKNR
-491 VNPLGGCLPMLLQLP
+491 VNPLGGCLPMLLQIP

-524 PFMLWISDLS
+524 PFMFWISDLS

-596 NILSIA
+596 NVLSIA

>member
-1 MILYPETLI
+1 
-10 PVGLIARNFR
+10 
-20 KFYNINLFFMDKNTL
+20 MDKNTL
-35 LAVVLSGAIMVG
+35 LAVVLSGAIMIG
-47 WYALFPP
+47 WYAIFPP
-54 PDPPPREVVNT
+54 PEPPLNNVVNT
-65 VELATD
+65 VDQTLTD
-71 QNITSSRTE
+71 QNAVSSRTDSSE
-80 SAVTKYADSSFS
+80 LKYADSNLS
-92 TTSTLS
+92 TAAPLS

-105 SLPSKEIIIET
+105 SLPSKEVVIET
-116 DNYRLVLD
+116 ENYRLILD

-143 RLTLSTWFPFLTTF
+143 RLTLSTWFPFLTSF

-165 VTEDNRVQMFG
+165 VTAGNRVQMFG

-183 AFSQEFKNDTRT
+183 AFTQEFINDAKT
-195 SAAFRNAVFASSAEN
+195 SALFRNAVFASSAEN
-210 LVLEDGEGS
+210 LVLEEGEGNV
-219 ATLTLTSPIVNGL
+219 TLTLTSPIVNGL
-232 QMIKIFEVTPD
+232 QLIKIFEVTPA

-255 RSNEVRALEVL
+255 RSDEVRALEVL

-286 EGPVFFFDESL
+286 EGPVFFFDDSL

-325 SAAVPMTPVR
+325 SAAVPMTTVR
-335 NGFFRAGAYLSEPQ
+335 NGFFRAGTYLSEPQ
-349 PNVQGERML
+349 RNVQSERKL

-371 QPNLLVESD
+371 QPNLLVESE

-386 PKEDQELLKFGHSL
+386 PKEDEELMKFGHNL
-400 VVSHDMTLEILA
+400 VVSHDMTLEVLA
-412 APLLDLLRWIYGY
+412 GPLLDLLRMIYGY

-476 EKLNKEMMALYRKNR
+476 EKLNKEMMGLYRKNR

>member
-1 MILYPETLI
+1 
-10 PVGLIARNFR
+10 
-20 KFYNINLFFMDKNTL
+20 MDKNTL

-54 PDPPPREVVNT
+54 PEPPPREIVQT
-65 VELATD
+65 FD
-71 QNITSSRTE
+71 QTLTEQNVASSRTE
-80 SAVTKYADSSFS
+80 TTKTGYIEPTHS
-92 TTSTLS
+92 TAAPLS

-105 SLPSKEIIIET
+105 SLPSKEVSIET

-124 TRGGIGK
+124 TRGGIAK

-143 RLTLSTWFPFLTTF
+143 RLTLSTWFPILTSF
-157 IGPDYRDE
+157 IGPDYSDE
-165 VTEDNRVQMFG
+165 VTENNRVQMLG
-176 NHLEEVP
+176 NHLAEVP
-183 AFSQEFKNDTRT
+183 AFSQDFKNAPEIT
-195 SAAFRNAVFASSAEN
+195 ALFRNAVFASSAE
-210 LVLEDGEGS
+210 EIFAGEGEGNVV
-219 ATLTLTSPIVNGL
+219 LTLTSPIINGL
-232 QMIKIFEVTPD
+232 QLIKFFEVTPE
-243 SYILNYRVQLIN
+243 SYILNFRVQLIN
-255 RSNEVRALEVL
+255 RSNKTQAVDVL

-275 DSNGGMQQVSH
+275 DSDGGMQQVSH
-286 EGPVFFFDESL
+286 EGPVFYFDESL
-297 QTESTDNIENELPV
+297 QTETTDNIEGELPV

-335 NGFFRAGAYLSEPQ
+335 NGFFRAGAYLSDPQ
-349 PNVQGERML
+349 PNVQGERLL

-380 FKMYYG
+380 FRMYYG
-386 PKEDQELLKFGHSL
+386 PKADDELLKFGHNL
-400 VVSHDMTLEILA
+400 VVSHDMMLETLA
-412 APLLDLLRWIYGY
+412 APLLDLLRMIYGY

-436 TIIVRLVLFPLTY
+436 TTIVRLVLFPLTF

-455 KRMQQLSPRMKKLQ
+455 KRMQQLTPRMKKLQ
-469 AKYKNNK
+469 EKYKNNK
-476 EKLNKEMMALYRKNR
+476 EKLNKEMMELYRKNR

-524 PFMLWISDLS
+524 PFIFWISDLS

-547 ASMYFQQKLTPQTA
+547 ASMYIQQKMTPQTA

-608 RIKTPEM
+608 RIKTPEVK
-615 QD
+615 D

>member
-1 MILYPETLI
+1 ML
-10 PVGLIARNFR
+10 
-20 KFYNINLFFMDKNTL
+20 
-35 LAVVLSGAIMVG
+35 
-47 WYALFPP
+47 
-54 PDPPPREVVNT
+54 
-65 VELATD
+65 
-71 QNITSSRTE
+71 TS
-80 SAVTKYADSSFS
+80 
-92 TTSTLS
+92 
-98 SIAEVDS
+98 
-105 SLPSKEIIIET
+105 
-116 DNYRLVLD
+116 
-124 TRGGIGK
+124 
-131 SLQLKHFKHTKP
+131 
-143 RLTLSTWFPFLTTF
+143 F

-176 NHLEEVP
+176 NHLAEVP
-183 AFSQEFKNDTRT
+183 AFTQEFKNDPKT
-195 SAAFRNAVFASSAEN
+195 SALFRNAVFATSAEEI
-210 LVLEDGEGS
+210 VLDEGEGKV
-219 ATLTLTSPIVNGL
+219 TLTLTSPVLNGL
-232 QMIKIFEVTPD
+232 QLIKYFEVTPD
-243 SYILNYRVQLIN
+243 SYIINYRVQLIN
-255 RSNEVRALEVL
+255 RSNEAQAVEVL

-275 DSNGGMQQVSH
+275 DSNGGMSQVSH
-286 EGPVFFFDESL
+286 EGPVFYFDESL
-297 QTESTDNIENELPV
+297 QTETTDNIEGELPV

-325 SAAVPMTPVR
+325 SAAVPMTTVR
-335 NGFFRAGAYLSEPQ
+335 NGLFRAGAYLSDPQ
-349 PNVQGERML
+349 PNVQGERLL

-380 FKMYYG
+380 FRMYYG
-386 PKEDQELLKFGHSL
+386 PKEDEELLKFGHNL
-400 VVSHDMTLEILA
+400 VLSHDMTLEVLA
-412 APLLDLLRWIYGY
+412 GPLLDLLRLIYSY

-436 TIIVRLVLFPLTY
+436 TIIVRLVLFPLTF

-476 EKLNKEMMALYRKNR
+476 EKLNKEMMELYRKNR
-491 VNPLGGCLPMLLQLP
+491 VNPLGGCLPMLLQIP

-524 PFMLWISDLS
+524 PFMFWISDLS

-596 NILSIA
+596 NVLSIA

>member
-1 MILYPETLI
+1 
-10 PVGLIARNFR
+10 
-20 KFYNINLFFMDKNTL
+20 MDKNTL

-54 PDPPPREVVNT
+54 PEPPPREIVQT
-65 VELATD
+65 FD
-71 QNITSSRTE
+71 QSLTEQNVASSRTE
-80 SAVTKYADSSFS
+80 TTKTGYIEPTHS
-92 TTSTLS
+92 TAAPLS

-105 SLPSKEIIIET
+105 SLPSKEVSIET

-124 TRGGIGK
+124 TRGGIAK

-143 RLTLSTWFPFLTTF
+143 RLTLSTWFPILTSF
-157 IGPDYRDE
+157 IGPDYSDE
-165 VTEDNRVQMFG
+165 VTENNRVQMLG
-176 NHLEEVP
+176 NHLAEVP
-183 AFSQEFKNDTRT
+183 AFSQDFKNAPEIT
-195 SAAFRNAVFASSAEN
+195 ALFRNAVFASSADEV
-210 LVLEDGEGS
+210 VLDEGEDIFS
-219 ATLTLTSPIVNGL
+219 LTLTSPIIKGL
-232 QMIKIFEVTPD
+232 QLIKFFEVSQD

-255 RSNEVRALEVL
+255 RSNESQAVEVL

-275 DSNGGMQQVSH
+275 DSDGGMQQVSH
-286 EGPVFFFDESL
+286 EGPVFYFDESL
-297 QTESTDNIENELPV
+297 QTETTDNIEGELPV

-335 NGFFRAGAYLSEPQ
+335 NGFFRAGAYLSDPQ
-349 PNVQGERML
+349 PNVQGERLL

-380 FKMYYG
+380 FRMYYG
-386 PKEDQELLKFGHSL
+386 PKADDELLKFGHNL
-400 VVSHDMTLEILA
+400 VVSHDMMLETLA
-412 APLLDLLRWIYGY
+412 APLLDLLRMIYGY

-436 TIIVRLVLFPLTY
+436 TTIVRLVLFPLTF

-455 KRMQQLSPRMKKLQ
+455 KRMQQLTPRMKKLQ
-469 AKYKNNK
+469 EKYKNNK
-476 EKLNKEMMALYRKNR
+476 EKLNKEMMELYRKNR

-524 PFMLWISDLS
+524 PFIFWISDLS

-547 ASMYFQQKLTPQTA
+547 ASMYIQQKMTPQTA

-615 QD
+615 KD

>member
-1 MILYPETLI
+1 
-10 PVGLIARNFR
+10 
-20 KFYNINLFFMDKNTL
+20 MDKNTL

>member
-1 MILYPETLI
+1 
-10 PVGLIARNFR
+10 
-20 KFYNINLFFMDKNTL
+20 MDKNTL

-54 PDPPPREVVNT
+54 PEPPPREIVQT
-65 VELATD
+65 FD
-71 QNITSSRTE
+71 QTLTEQNVASTRTE
-80 SAVTKYADSSFS
+80 TTKTGYIEPTHS
-92 TTSTLS
+92 TAAPLS

-105 SLPSKEIIIET
+105 SLPSKEVSIET

-124 TRGGIGK
+124 TRGGIAK

-143 RLTLSTWFPFLTTF
+143 RLTLSTWFPILTSF
-157 IGPDYRDE
+157 IGPDYSDE
-165 VTEDNRVQMFG
+165 VTENNRVQMLG
-176 NHLEEVP
+176 NHLAEVP
-183 AFSQEFKNDTRT
+183 AFSQDFKNAPEIT
-195 SAAFRNAVFASSAEN
+195 ALFRNAVFASSADEV
-210 LVLEDGEGS
+210 VLDEGEDIFS
-219 ATLTLTSPIVNGL
+219 LTLTSPIIKGL
-232 QMIKIFEVTPD
+232 QLIKFFEVSQD

-255 RSNEVRALEVL
+255 RSNESQAVEVL

-275 DSNGGMQQVSH
+275 DSDGGMQQVSH
-286 EGPVFFFDESL
+286 EGPVFYFDESL
-297 QTESTDNIENELPV
+297 QTETTEDIEGELPV

-335 NGFFRAGAYLSEPQ
+335 NGFFRAGAYLSDPQ
-349 PNVQGERML
+349 PNVQGERLL

-380 FKMYYG
+380 FRMYYG
-386 PKEDQELLKFGHSL
+386 PKADDELLKFGHNL
-400 VVSHDMTLEILA
+400 VESHDMMLETLA
-412 APLLDLLRWIYGY
+412 APLLDLLRMIYGY

-436 TIIVRLVLFPLTY
+436 TTIVRLVLFPLTF

-455 KRMQQLSPRMKKLQ
+455 KRMQQLTPRMKKLQ
-469 AKYKNNK
+469 EKYKNNK

-512 SSLSSAV
+512 SALSSAV

-524 PFMLWISDLS
+524 PFIFWISDLS

-540 ITPLLMG
+540 ITPILMG
-547 ASMYFQQKLTPQTA
+547 ASMYIQQKMTPQTA

>member
-1 MILYPETLI
+1 
-10 PVGLIARNFR
+10 
-20 KFYNINLFFMDKNTL
+20 MDKNTL

-54 PDPPPREVVNT
+54 PEPPPREVVNT
-65 VELATD
+65 VD
-71 QNITSSRTE
+71 QTLTEHKSASSRTE
-80 SAVTKYADSSFS
+80 IAETGYSD
-92 TTSTLS
+92 STLS
-98 SIAEVDS
+98 TAAPLTSIAEVDS
-105 SLPSKEIIIET
+105 SLPSKEVSIET

-124 TRGGIGK
+124 TRGGIAK

-143 RLTLSTWFPFLTTF
+143 RLTLSTWFPMLTSF

-176 NHLEEVP
+176 NHLAEVP
-183 AFSQEFKNDTRT
+183 AFTQEFKNDPKT
-195 SAAFRNAVFASSAEN
+195 SALFRNAVFATSAEEI
-210 LVLEDGEGS
+210 VLDEGEGKV
-219 ATLTLTSPIVNGL
+219 TLTLTSPVLNGL
-232 QMIKIFEVTPD
+232 QLIKYFEVTPD
-243 SYILNYRVQLIN
+243 SYIINYRVQLIN
-255 RSNEVRALEVL
+255 RSNEAQAVEVL

-275 DSNGGMQQVSH
+275 DSNGGMSQVSH
-286 EGPVFFFDESL
+286 EGPVFYFDESL
-297 QTESTDNIENELPV
+297 QTETTDNIEGELPV

-325 SAAVPMTPVR
+325 SAAVPMTTVR
-335 NGFFRAGAYLSEPQ
+335 NGLFRAGAYLSDPQ
-349 PNVQGERML
+349 PNVQGERLL

-380 FKMYYG
+380 FRMYYG
-386 PKEDQELLKFGHSL
+386 PKEDEELLKFGHNL
-400 VVSHDMTLEILA
+400 VVSHDMTLEVLA
-412 APLLDLLRWIYGY
+412 GPLLDLLRLIYSY

-436 TIIVRLVLFPLTY
+436 TIIVRLVLFPLTF

-476 EKLNKEMMALYRKNR
+476 EKLNKEMMELYRKNR
-491 VNPLGGCLPMLLQLP
+491 VNPLGGCLPMLLQIP

-524 PFMLWISDLS
+524 PFMFWISDLS

-596 NILSIA
+596 NVLSIA

>member
-1 MILYPETLI
+1 
-10 PVGLIARNFR
+10 
-20 KFYNINLFFMDKNTL
+20 MDKNTL

-54 PDPPPREVVNT
+54 PEPPPREIVQT
-65 VELATD
+65 FD
-71 QNITSSRTE
+71 QTLTEQNVASSRTE
-80 SAVTKYADSSFS
+80 TTKTGYIEPTHSSAAP
-92 TTSTLS
+92 LS

-105 SLPSKEIIIET
+105 SLPSKEVSIET

-124 TRGGIGK
+124 TRGGIAK

-143 RLTLSTWFPFLTTF
+143 RLTLSTWFPILTSF
-157 IGPDYRDE
+157 IGPDYSDE
-165 VTEDNRVQMFG
+165 VTENNRVQMLG
-176 NHLEEVP
+176 NHLAEVP
-183 AFSQEFKNDTRT
+183 AFSQDFKNAPEIT
-195 SAAFRNAVFASSAEN
+195 ALFRNAVFASSADEV
-210 LVLEDGEGS
+210 VLDEGEDIFS
-219 ATLTLTSPIVNGL
+219 LTLTSPIIKGL
-232 QMIKIFEVTPD
+232 QLIKFFEVSQD

-255 RSNEVRALEVL
+255 RSNESQAVEVL

-275 DSNGGMQQVSH
+275 DSDGGMQQVSH
-286 EGPVFFFDESL
+286 EGPVFYFDESL
-297 QTESTDNIENELPV
+297 QTETTEDIEGELPV

-325 SAAVPMTPVR
+325 SAAVPMTPIR
-335 NGFFRAGAYLSEPQ
+335 NGFFRAGAYLSDPQ
-349 PNVQGERML
+349 PNVQGERLL

-380 FKMYYG
+380 FRMYYG
-386 PKEDQELLKFGHSL
+386 PKADDELLKFGHNL
-400 VVSHDMTLEILA
+400 VESHDMMLETLA
-412 APLLDLLRWIYGY
+412 APLLDLLRMIYGY

-436 TIIVRLVLFPLTY
+436 TTIVRLVLFPLTF

-455 KRMQQLSPRMKKLQ
+455 KRMQQLTPRMKKLQ
-469 AKYKNNK
+469 EKYKNNK
-476 EKLNKEMMALYRKNR
+476 EKLNKEMMELYRKNR

-512 SSLSSAV
+512 SALSSAV

-524 PFMLWISDLS
+524 PFIFWISDLS

-540 ITPLLMG
+540 ITPILMG
-547 ASMYFQQKLTPQTA
+547 ASMYIQQKMTPQTA

>member
-1 MILYPETLI
+1 
-10 PVGLIARNFR
+10 
-20 KFYNINLFFMDKNTL
+20 MDKNTL

-47 WYALFPP
+47 WYTLFPP
-54 PDPPPREVVNT
+54 PEPPPREVVNT
-65 VELATD
+65 VD
-71 QNITSSRTE
+71 QTLTEHNSASSRTE
-80 SAVTKYADSSFS
+80 TAETGYSD
-92 TTSTLS
+92 STLS
-98 SIAEVDS
+98 TAAPLASIAEVGS
-105 SLPSKEIIIET
+105 SLPSKEVSIET

-124 TRGGIGK
+124 TRGGIAK

-143 RLTLSTWFPFLTTF
+143 RLTLSTWFPMLTSF

-176 NHLEEVP
+176 NHLSEVP
-183 AFSQEFKNDTRT
+183 AFTQEFKNDPKT
-195 SAAFRNAVFASSAEN
+195 SALFRYAVFATSAEEI
-210 LVLEDGEGS
+210 VLDEGEGKV
-219 ATLTLTSPIVNGL
+219 TLTLTSPVLNGL
-232 QMIKIFEVTPD
+232 QLIKYFEVTPD
-243 SYILNYRVQLIN
+243 SYIINYRVQLIN
-255 RSNEVRALEVL
+255 RSNEAQAVEVL

-275 DSNGGMQQVSH
+275 DSNGGMSQVSH
-286 EGPVFFFDESL
+286 EGPVFYFDESL
-297 QTESTDNIENELPV
+297 QTETTDNIEGELPV

-325 SAAVPMTPVR
+325 SAAVPMTTVR
-335 NGFFRAGAYLSEPQ
+335 NGLFRAGAYLSDPQ
-349 PNVQGERML
+349 PNVQGERLL

-380 FKMYYG
+380 FRMYYG
-386 PKEDQELLKFGHSL
+386 PKEDEELLKFGHNL

-412 APLLDLLRWIYGY
+412 GPLLDLLRLIYGY

-436 TIIVRLVLFPLTY
+436 TIIVRLVLFPLTF

-476 EKLNKEMMALYRKNR
+476 EKLNKEMMELYRKNR
-491 VNPLGGCLPMLLQLP
+491 VNPLGGCLPMLLQIP

-519 ELRHA
+519 ELRTCSFHV
-524 PFMLWISDLS
+524 WISDLS

-596 NILSIA
+596 NVLSIA